1 MQALLPE
8 GYPVHQFNLYK
19 GVKYIALIIFIR
31 KIHCMS
37 KTNVLLLIHSRQA
50 LNNLKYAVR
59 SWEGGFTLIHRQ
71 RMQLW
76 SYAQTI
82 C

>member
-8 GYPVHQFNLYK
+8 GYPFHQFNLYK
-19 GVKYIALIIFIR
+19 GVTNIALIIVIR
-31 KIHCMS
+31 KICRKPMF
-37 KTNVLLLIHSRQA
+37 LLLIHRRQA

-59 SWEGGFTLIHRQ
+59 SWEGVFTLIHRQ
-71 RMQLW
+71 RKQLW